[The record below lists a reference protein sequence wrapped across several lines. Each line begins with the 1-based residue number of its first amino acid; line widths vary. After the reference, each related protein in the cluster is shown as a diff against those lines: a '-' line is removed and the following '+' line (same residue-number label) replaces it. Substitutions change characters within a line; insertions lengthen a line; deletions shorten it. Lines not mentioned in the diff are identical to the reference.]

1 MEFTTKINITKSPFE
16 ITHED
21 DVLLCGSCFTEN
33 IGKYLN
39 DFQFKTLINPF
50 GIMYNPVSIFNS
62 LDRIVHKKLYTED
75 DLLLHHE
82 LYISL
87 DHHGEF
93 SATHKLEVLNHINSN
108 IEQAHA
114 FYKAS
119 KYLIITLGTSL
130 VYKHIEKNKV
140 VANCHKI
147 PNTAFNKIFLSVDE
161 IVKDFNKIAAFL
173 QDKKIVFTVSPVRHW
188 RDGAVENQRSKS
200 ILIESIHQIMAQN
213 NNCFYF
219 PAYEIMM
226 DELRDYRFYAEDMIH
241 PNTVAVKYIWQK
253 FSETYFSEY
262 TSKINKRIEKINLLL
277 QHKIKNKNTKE
288 QFQFEEKIKNT
299 IQEFKQ
305 DFPNVVVDF

>member
-75 DLLLHHE
+75 DLLLHHQ
-82 LYISL
+82 LYVSL
-87 DHHGEF
+87 DHHGDF

-108 IEQAHA
+108 IEQAYS

-130 VYKHIEKNKV
+130 VYKHIEQNKV
-140 VANCHKI
+140 VANCYKI
-147 PNTAFNKIFLSVDE
+147 PNTAFHKIFLSVDE
-161 IVKDFNKIAAFL
+161 IVKDFNKMAAFL
-173 QDKKIVFTVSPVRHW
+173 QDKKIVFTVSPIRHW

-200 ILIESIHQIMAQN
+200 ILIESIHQIMEQN

-253 FSETYFSEY
+253 FSETYFSEH

-277 QHKIKNKNTKE
+277 QHKIKHQNTKE
-288 QFQFEEKIKNT
+288 QFLFEEKIKNT
-299 IQEFKQ
+299 IQEFKR
-305 DFPNVVVDF
+305 DFPNVVVNF

>member
-1 MEFTTKINITKSPFE
+1 MEFTTKINITKSLFE

-33 IGKYLN
+33 IGKYLG
-39 DFQFKTLINPF
+39 DYQFKTLINPF
-50 GIMYNPVSIFNS
+50 GIIYNPISIFNS
-62 LDRIVHKKLYTED
+62 LDRIIQKKLYMED
-75 DLLLHHE
+75 DLLLQNK

-93 SATHKLEVLNHINSN
+93 SSTNKLEVLNHINSN
-108 IEQAHA
+108 IEQAYS

-119 KYLIITLGTSL
+119 KYFIITLGTSL
-130 VYKHIEKNKV
+130 VYKHIEQDKV

-147 PNTAFNKIFLSVDE
+147 PNTAFHKIFLSVDE

-200 ILIESIHQIMAQN
+200 ILIESIHQIIEQH
-213 NNCFYF
+213 NNCYYF
-219 PAYEIMM
+219 PTYEIMM

-241 PNTVAVKYIWQK
+241 PNEVAIKYIWQK
-253 FSETYFSEY
+253 FSETYFSEH
-262 TSKINKRIEKINLLL
+262 TNKINKRIEKIKLLL
-277 QHKIKNKNTKE
+277 QHKIKHQHTQE
-288 QFQFEEKIKNT
+288 HILFEEKKIKA
-299 IQEFKQ
+299 IQEFKL
-305 DFPNVVVDF
+305 DFPNVAIDF